1 MPCPHFRIS
10 ICSRGKGGSS
20 VASAA
25 YNSGESL
32 FCEYDQHTKNYTYK
46 HEEVV
51 AKSILLPENA
61 PREYLDRQE
70 LWNSVENAEPNY
82 NSQIARK
89 IIIALPKELSD
100 EENIKL
106 VKEYCEKEFVSQ
118 GMIVDFAIHR
128 PPGNPDNIHAHILM
142 PMRALDENGKWLPK
156 CRKEYLFF
164 ENGSPIIGKNGK
176 QKTRKI
182 SVTNWDNR
190 DNAEKWRT
198 DWGKIQNN
206 YLENAGRQ
214 ERVSMDSF
222 EKQGKEEY
230 PTVHLGQAVC
240 AMEARGEETYLGSY
254 NRLIQEIN
262 RLIRQISNMIKKI
275 SSQLSEVKEQSRQLD
290 LNPDNL
296 RVFDLCQMEFE
307 NRMKERE
314 TWQYPNGAAL
324 KDLQKEAAIFARL
337 NYNNISTISDLD
349 KFLDTKK
356 NDLNELRNQ
365 KKSIS
370 RQISKIEGIISH
382 AERKKE
388 LDEVYKKAHTP
399 GFGKK
404 KYIAEHA
411 SELSEWETCNKYL
424 RINLHD
430 EDYNPKALK
439 SEQER
444 LQCKLTDIVNKTNSL
459 KEELDLMSYTRYII
473 KDYIPELVSD
483 NKTIT
488 ESQRTE
494 KKESLREKLREKQDN
509 VMHRSSGNSIN
520 RNKKEHDLQ

>member
-1 MPCPHFRIS
+1 MFYIKYKFVNYPYFEYIHNTLFLQIIFHLSNSLLLFTLFWENFFR
-10 ICSRGKGGSS
+10 KF
-20 VASAA
+20 VV
-25 YNSGESL
+25 
-32 FCEYDQHTKNYTYK
+32 FCY
-46 HEEVV
+46 
-51 AKSILLPENA
+51 
-61 PREYLDRQE
+61 
-70 LWNSVENAEPNY
+70 
-82 NSQIARK
+82 
-89 IIIALPKELSD
+89 
-100 EENIKL
+100 
-106 VKEYCEKEFVSQ
+106 YC
-118 GMIVDFAIHR
+118 
-128 PPGNPDNIHAHILM
+128 
-142 PMRALDENGKWLPK
+142 
-156 CRKEYLFF
+156 
-164 ENGSPIIGKNGK
+164 
-176 QKTRKI
+176 
-182 SVTNWDNR
+182 
-190 DNAEKWRT
+190 
-198 DWGKIQNN
+198 
-206 YLENAGRQ
+206 
-214 ERVSMDSF
+214 
-222 EKQGKEEY
+222 
-230 PTVHLGQAVC
+230 
-240 AMEARGEETYLGSY
+240 
-254 NRLIQEIN
+254 
-262 RLIRQISNMIKKI
+262 
-275 SSQLSEVKEQSRQLD
+275 
-290 LNPDNL
+290 
-296 RVFDLCQMEFE
+296 
-307 NRMKERE
+307 
-314 TWQYPNGAAL
+314 
-324 KDLQKEAAIFARL
+324 ARL

-356 NDLNELRNQ
+356 KDLNELRNQ

-439 SEQER
+439 SKQER